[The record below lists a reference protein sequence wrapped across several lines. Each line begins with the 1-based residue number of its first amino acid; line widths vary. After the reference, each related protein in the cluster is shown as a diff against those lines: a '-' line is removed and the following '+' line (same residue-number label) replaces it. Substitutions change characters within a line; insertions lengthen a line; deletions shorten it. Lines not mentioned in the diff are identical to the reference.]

1 MTLSPLL
8 IGPLGPFEILIIL
21 GVGLLIFGS
30 RLPEVGRSLGKGF
43 VEFKRGL
50 KGVQDEVHAME
61 READRQVDHELERR
75 QDPTNPAEEH
85 ASFHDGDEA
94 DEALAPIHPDHDE
107 FYEDDPS
114 REPGPEFGGDPQPD
128 ADPPTSD
135 VDSPSTSE
143 GTDVYV
149 DPDYLGEESGR
160 DDDRAGSGAAK

>member
-1 MTLSPLL
+1 MLSPLL
-8 IGPLGPFEILIIL
+8 IGPLGPFEILVIL

-75 QDPTNPAEEH
+75 EHPTNPAEEH
-85 ASFHDGDEA
+85 APFHDQDEV
-94 DEALAPIHPDHDE
+94 DEALAPIHPEDDE

-128 ADPPTSD
+128 ADPPTDAAGS
-135 VDSPSTSE
+135 SSASE
-143 GTDVYV
+143 GTEVYM
-149 DPDYLGEESGR
+149 DPDYLDGETKPDE
-160 DDDRAGSGAAK
+160 DRSEPGAAK